1 MTVGLGDA
9 SAETVTTVKAEV
21 RRLVLERVRTAP
33 GEFATRTFTVAI
45 RRPEYPGGIVR
56 LSEAAGEDDR
66 RLGLDNRL
74 TLEFCDEKPSLRFL
88 EIEPA
93 KDLPTFFL
101 VGDSTMCDQSR
112 EPFNSW
118 GQMITRWF
126 GPGIVVSNHAE
137 SGEST
142 RSYLGER
149 RWPKVMSL
157 IRPGDY
163 LCVQLGHNDEHEK
176 GGDGLRIVPED
187 PRADGDRHPGARRDP
202 DPRHPDV
209 PANFDASGHVV
220 NDHGDF
226 PEAVRRVARELNVPL
241 VDLNAMSKVLYET
254 LGPADTIAVFATMN
268 GKTDATHQSD
278 YGSYELAQ
286 CVVRGIRESVPALAQ
301 YLLPD
306 TPAFDPAHPDPMSLR
321 RAEGDADGD
330 RAAVAALSPD
340 GPGSDRLRK
349 GDPELDGVRVLPLD
363 LVPAGAPAEHPV
375 ELLDEDRDGLV
386 ALVGLDDRVHRGL
399 VDQDVPLRLEPSR
412 HVYLG
417 IEFQLD
423 PQADDAV
430 LVSEQSVGFLCDEG
444 LDGGS
449 EVEMNAGHDQ
459 FTTGGFIH
467 GMHRLTSVPASRAR
481 GLVGLRPSLRR
492 SDLPKRENGSSNPG
506 QS

>member
-1 MTVGLGDA
+1 MKRIHLLLLAASAAGFSARADTASWKFSFGPGPAPAGYVAVPPTAVYSDAAGYGFEPGSAVSVVDRGGTDPLQAGYATGTAPFYFSVALPEGNYRVTVGLGDA

-56 LSEAAGEDDR
+56 LKPREKTTDVWDW
-66 RLGLDNRL
+66 DNRL

-176 GGDGLRIVPED
+176 GVTAFGSYQKILEQMVTDT
-187 PRADGDRHPGARRDP
+187 RAHGATPILVTPMYRR
-202 DPRHPDV
+202 
-209 PANFDASGHVV
+209 NFDASGHVV

-268 GKTDATHQSD
+268 GKTDTTHQSD

-306 TPAFDPAHPDPMSLR
+306 TPAFDPAHPDPISSF
-321 RAEGDADGD
+321 
-330 RAAVAALSPD
+330 AVPKETLMATERP
-340 GPGSDRLRK
+340 
-349 GDPELDGVRVLPLD
+349 
-363 LVPAGAPAEHPV
+363 
-375 ELLDEDRDGLV
+375 
-386 ALVGLDDRVHRGL
+386 
-399 VDQDVPLRLEPSR
+399 
-412 HVYLG
+412 Y
-417 IEFQLD
+417 
-423 PQADDAV
+423 
-430 LVSEQSVGFLCDEG
+430 
-444 LDGGS
+444 
-449 EVEMNAGHDQ
+449 GH
-459 FTTGGFIH
+459 
-467 GMHRLTSVPASRAR
+467 
-481 GLVGLRPSLRR
+481 
-492 SDLPKRENGSSNPG
+492 
-506 QS
+506 